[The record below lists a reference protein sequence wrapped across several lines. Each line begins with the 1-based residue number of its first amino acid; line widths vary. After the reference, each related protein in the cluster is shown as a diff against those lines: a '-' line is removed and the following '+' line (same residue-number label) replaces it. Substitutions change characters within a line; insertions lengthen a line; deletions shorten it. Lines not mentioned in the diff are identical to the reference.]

1 VTAEAL
7 LPGGPYDLWRAGDTA
22 HRLKDLVEA
31 FAQFSHLPKMLNRKA
46 IQDTLLEG
54 CRAGVFVFRLTRP
67 DQSYR
72 TFWRELPDEIALRDP
87 ALEVALPETATLAA
101 LAPALLVPGVLPELW
116 QGDELTLADLYA
128 YFSGRVVQ
136 VSMGGYAE
144 PVAIPRAGRE
154 IVDGAVL
161 AAVKEQRLWLL
172 AGRGSFFAE
181 DVPKG
186 VLADDASVQR
196 PPQPIAHTEILP
208 TTLPEAWRGNESTT
222 ALDIAN
228 ALSAKVGKIL
238 PWYTVRQT
246 IDAAMRAR
254 WLETTAD
261 SGPWPCAFSAA
272 RSVHL
277 SLPSEP
283 VARPASTPPPSLTIR
298 ESAPAAPGMLVA
310 AADLQEYEIQNLAE
324 QVGQLTKEAVGL
336 NLSFH
341 LRVELGPA
349 AQVSEATIAQVNE
362 LLAEVSEKLRLRK
375 E

>member
-1 VTAEAL
+1 
-7 LPGGPYDLWRAGDTA
+7 
-22 HRLKDLVEA
+22 
-31 FAQFSHLPKMLNRKA
+31 
-46 IQDTLLEG
+46 
-54 CRAGVFVFRLTRP
+54 
-67 DQSYR
+67 SYR

-101 LAPALLVPGVLPELW
+101 LAPALLVPGVLPQLW
-116 QGDELTLADLYA
+116 QGDELILADLYA

-181 DVPKG
+181 DVPEG
-186 VLADDASVQR
+186 VLTDDATVQR
-196 PPQPIAHTEILP
+196 PPQPIAHTEIVP
-208 TTLPEAWRGNESTT
+208 TTLPEAWRGDSTT
-222 ALDIAN
+222 AFDIAN

-283 VARPASTPPPSLTIR
+283 VARPAPVPPPSLTIR
-298 ESAPAAPGMLVA
+298 ESAAPAAPGMLVA

-324 QVGQLTKEAVGL
+324 QVGQLTKETIGL

-349 AQVSEATIAQVNE
+349 AQISEATIAQVNE
-362 LLAEVSEKLRLRK
+362 LLAEVSERLRLRK